1 MDRWLK
7 FLVVASLLGLS
18 GGYIQAEDED
28 EVEQEESK
36 LSVDDKDLKALS
48 DAKVG
53 KSEESLVK
61 AAARILGVDSKNL
74 TALNTLGVFYFEQG
88 KYGLARIILN
98 RAVLA
103 HPDVAAVHNNL
114 GIILLAE
121 NKQRLALAEFRKA
134 LEIKSDYRV
143 AAANLG
149 SIFLEYKDFERAL
162 SPLEAGYKATRSE
175 LKSGSSTAVE
185 VANNYAVA
193 LTGIGKYSA
202 AEDIYREIVASST
215 RNPMVLINFAILLVE
230 KLKNY
235 KEGAKLISKIKFA
248 VDDPK
253 VTKRLEELEEQVSA
267 GDK

>member
-1 MDRWLK
+1 MNHWLK
-7 FLVVASLLGLS
+7 ILILS
-18 GGYIQAEDED
+18 SGFILTGAPTFADD
-28 EVEQEESK
+28 SDDVEQEESK

-48 DAKVG
+48 DAKAS
-53 KSEESLVK
+53 KSEDGIVR
-61 AAARILGVDSKNL
+61 AAARILGVDAKNL
-74 TALNTLGVFYFEQG
+74 TALNTLGTFYFEQG

-98 RAVLA
+98 RAVQA
-103 HPDVAAVHNNL
+103 HPDVAAIHNNL

-149 SIFLEYKDFERAL
+149 SIFLEYKDYERAL
-162 SPLEAGYKATRSE
+162 SPLEAGYRATRSE

-202 AEDIYREIVASST
+202 AEDIYREIVASTT
-215 RNPMVLINFAILLVE
+215 RSPMVLINFAILLVE

-253 VTKRLEELEEQVSA
+253 VAKRLEELEEQVSA